1 MIPSRA
7 RAMCATSRKRIG
19 VLALSGAEPVTRLGV
34 WAAEGIEIAEEKFEA
49 PESRWLDF
57 SDQGNGA
64 ATPKNAGF

>member
-1 MIPSRA
+1 LRSNPECTAAIVQDHG
-7 RAMCATSRKRIG
+7 IIWQ
-19 VLALSGAEPVTRLGV
+19 SGKPDKLLGV

-64 ATPKNAGF
+64 ATPKNEGF